1 MPVKSL
7 HPSILN
13 YICQTRYVVNLRI
26 VLQDKCCHP
35 CHEEKAPSRVK
46 KMSKAFTRKR
56 RVSKFMAERI
66 YRNTGVSL
74 LQALVN
80 IYCIYVFLF
89 LSMIPRGGTVLPRK
103 FFYFPPFF
111 LKKKTLTGKED
122 HSNDILTNFYCHSYT
137 TSNQNLTTGGC
148 TLYSLPQLT
157 HILKHY
163 FFMNNQLFHRENKVT
178 FLNCFQARKPIIICK
193 RTRRFSVKR
202 TEGLFA

>member
-1 MPVKSL
+1 MLSSMPWRKST
-7 HPSILN
+7 IA
-13 YICQTRYVVNLRI
+13 CKK
-26 VLQDKCCHP
+26 KCLKHSP
-35 CHEEKAPSRVK
+35 ARGVRANSW
-46 KMSKAFTRKR
+46 R
-56 RVSKFMAERI
+56 RES
-66 YRNTGVSL
+66 TGTLALSL
-74 LQALVN
+74 LEALVN

-148 TLYSLPQLT
+148 TSHSLPQLT

-163 FFMNNQLFHRENKVT
+163 FLWTTSSFTEKIKLLF
-178 FLNCFQARKPIIICK
+178 
-193 RTRRFSVKR
+193 
-202 TEGLFA
+202 